1 MSRDLSRICCLL
13 MKQLMLA
20 MDISLLYLIDLF
32 GTAIFAISGVLLA
45 GRLKMDPFGV
55 VVLASVTAIGG
66 GSVRDMMLGS
76 MPVFWIKDTN
86 YIWVILLT
94 CLAALGLIR
103 HPKRLAWYILPVCD
117 AIGLAV
123 FVGIGVEK
131 SLLLHDSML
140 VAVIM
145 GVITG
150 CGGGIIRDILAREIP
165 MVLRSEVYATACI
178 AGGVVHTSSLYLGL
192 DGSSAFIL
200 GVVTTLIIRLTA
212 IRWHLSLPTFALK
225 S

>member
-1 MSRDLSRICCLL
+1 M
-13 MKQLMLA
+13 
-20 MDISLLYLIDLF
+20 F

-55 VVLASVTAIGG
+55 TVLASVTAIGG
-66 GSVRDMMLGS
+66 GTIRDMALGAT
-76 MPVFWIKDTN
+76 PVFWINDTN
-86 YIWVILLT
+86 YLLVIFITCILT
-94 CLAALGLIR
+94 MLIIR
-103 HPKRLAWYILPVCD
+103 KPKRLPWYVLPVSD

-131 SLLLHDSML
+131 ALNYNADPM

-150 CGGGIIRDILAREIP
+150 CGGGIIRDVLAREVP

-178 AGGVVHTSSLYLGL
+178 LGGIVHTSALEFNVQ
-192 DGSSAFIL
+192 SSTAMLL
-200 GVVTTLIIRLTA
+200 GVTATLIIRLAA
-212 IRWHLSLPTFALK
+212 IRWHLSLPTFALNK
-225 S
+225 

>member
-1 MSRDLSRICCLL
+1 M
-13 MKQLMLA
+13 
-20 MDISLLYLIDLF
+20 F

-55 VVLASVTAIGG
+55 TVLASVTAIGG
-66 GSVRDMMLGS
+66 GTIRDMALGAT
-76 MPVFWIKDTN
+76 PVFWINDTN
-86 YIWVILLT
+86 YLLVIFVTCILT
-94 CLAALGLIR
+94 MLIIR
-103 HPKRLAWYILPVCD
+103 KPKRLPWYVLPVSD

-131 SLLLHDSML
+131 ALKYNADPM

-150 CGGGIIRDILAREIP
+150 CGGGIIRDVLAREVP

-178 AGGVVHTSSLYLGL
+178 LGGIVHTSALEFNVQ
-192 DGSSAFIL
+192 SSTAML
-200 GVVTTLIIRLTA
+200 MGVATTLVIRLAA
-212 IRWHLSLPTFALK
+212 IRWHLSLPTFALNK
-225 S
+225 

>member
-1 MSRDLSRICCLL
+1 M
-13 MKQLMLA
+13 
-20 MDISLLYLIDLF
+20 F

-55 VVLASVTAIGG
+55 TVLASVTAIGG
-66 GSVRDMMLGS
+66 GTMRDMALGAT
-76 MPVFWIKDTN
+76 PVFWITDTT
-86 YIWVILLT
+86 YLWVIIITCILT
-94 CLAALGLIR
+94 MVIVR
-103 HPKRLAWYILPVCD
+103 RPKRVPWWVLPVCD

-131 SLLLHDSML
+131 AMMYQDSAL

-150 CGGGIIRDILAREIP
+150 CGGGIIRDVLAREIP

-178 AGGVVHTSSLYLGL
+178 VGGVFHTTALAMGYDNSIALLS
-192 DGSSAFIL
+192 
-200 GVVTTLIIRLTA
+200 GVLSTLIIRLGA
-212 IRWHLSLPTFALK
+212 IRWHLSLPTFALSK
-225 S
+225 

>member
-1 MSRDLSRICCLL
+1 
-13 MKQLMLA
+13 
-20 MDISLLYLIDLF
+20 MDSMLLYMIDLF

-55 VVLASVTAIGG
+55 VVGSVTAIGG
-66 GSVRDMMLGS
+66 GTIRDMTLGAT
-76 MPVFWIKDTN
+76 PVFWVINNT
-86 YIWVILLT
+86 YLWVILIT
-94 CLAALGLIR
+94 CVVTMLLVR
-103 HPKRLAWYILPVCD
+103 RPKRLAWWVLPVCD

-131 SLLLHDSML
+131 ALAYNASSM

-150 CGGGIIRDILAREIP
+150 CGGGIIRDVLAREVP

-178 AGGVVHTSSLYLGL
+178 LGGVCHTVVLHFTQ
-192 DGSSAFIL
+192 DHSAALLCGI
-200 GVVTTLIIRLTA
+200 VSTLLIRLAA
-212 IRWHLSLPTFALK
+212 IRWHLSLPIFAINR
-225 S
+225 

>member
-1 MSRDLSRICCLL
+1 
-13 MKQLMLA
+13 ML
-20 MDISLLYLIDLF
+20 IYIIDMF

-55 VVLASVTAIGG
+55 TVLASVTAIGG
-66 GSVRDMMLGS
+66 GTIRDMALGAT
-76 MPVFWIKDTN
+76 PVFWITDTN
-86 YIWVILLT
+86 YLLVIFVTCILT
-94 CLAALGLIR
+94 MLIIR
-103 HPKRLAWYILPVCD
+103 KPKRLPWYVLPVSD

-131 SLLLHDSML
+131 ALSYNADPM

-150 CGGGIIRDILAREIP
+150 CGGGIIRDVLAREVP

-178 AGGVVHTSSLYLGL
+178 IGGIVHTSALEFNIQ
-192 DGSSAFIL
+192 SSTAMLF
-200 GVVTTLIIRLTA
+200 GVATTLVIRLAA
-212 IRWHLSLPTFALK
+212 IRWHLSLPTFALNK
-225 S
+225 

>member
-1 MSRDLSRICCLL
+1 
-13 MKQLMLA
+13 
-20 MDISLLYLIDLF
+20 MDSMLLYMIDLF
-32 GTAIFAISGVLLA
+32 GTAIFAVSGVLLA

-55 VVLASVTAIGG
+55 IVLGSVTAIGG
-66 GSVRDMMLGS
+66 GTIRDMALGAT
-76 MPVFWIKDTN
+76 PVFWITDTT
-86 YIWVILLT
+86 YLWVIFITCLLT
-94 CLAALGLIR
+94 MILVR
-103 HPKRLAWYILPVCD
+103 RPKRLAWWVLPVCD

-131 SLLLHDSML
+131 ALAYNASGM

-150 CGGGIIRDILAREIP
+150 CGGGIIRDVLAREVP

-178 AGGVVHTSSLYLGL
+178 IGGIFHTMAVSMGYDHSTALLAGVIS
-192 DGSSAFIL
+192 
-200 GVVTTLIIRLTA
+200 TLVIRLGA
-212 IRWHLSLPTFALK
+212 IRWHLSLPTFAIN

>member
-1 MSRDLSRICCLL
+1 
-13 MKQLMLA
+13 
-20 MDISLLYLIDLF
+20 MDSVLLYLIDLF

-66 GSVRDMMLGS
+66 GTIRDMALGAT
-76 MPVFWIKDTN
+76 PVFWIKDTT
-86 YIWVILLT
+86 YLWVIFITCVLTMLLV
-94 CLAALGLIR
+94 R
-103 HPKRLAWYILPVCD
+103 RPKRVAWWILPVCD

-131 SLLLHDSML
+131 AMLYQDSAI

-150 CGGGIIRDILAREIP
+150 CGGGIIRDVLAREIP

-178 AGGVVHTSSLYLGL
+178 IGGLFHTTALAMGY
-192 DGSSAFIL
+192 DNSSAFIA
-200 GVVTTLIIRLTA
+200 GVLSTLIIRLGA
-212 IRWHLSLPTFALK
+212 IRWHLSLPTFALNK
-225 S
+225 